1 MKINELL
8 EELKPHIVRKEYKHK
23 IYNIEFDTYIVIG
36 SNPPYPVWGA
46 ISRNNVIEVNIDGIS
61 YVATKNVSIDTKNVY
76 DLVYMIPTDE
86 EIERGKVQRL
96 LDELEGLSGSE
107 Y

>member
-36 SNPPYPVWGA
+36 SNPPYPVWES
-46 ISRNNVIEVNIDGIS
+46 IIRNNVIEVDIDDIT
-61 YVATKNVSIDTKNVY
+61 YIATNNVSLDTKGVY
-76 DLVYMIPTDE
+76 NLFYKIPTNE
-86 EIERGKVQRL
+86 EIEKGKMKKL
-96 LDELEGLSGSE
+96 LDKLTKLSGGE